1 VLQMTREELL
11 VGLNEL
17 LETDQPLTGH
27 EELSGLGTWDSMAV
41 IGFMSLVDEARGV
54 TLAPSAIDSCKT
66 VNDLVELALG
76 RASS

>member
-1 VLQMTREELL
+1 MTREELL
-11 VGLNEL
+11 IGLTEL
-17 LETDQPLTGH
+17 LEANHPLTGP
-27 EELSGLGTWDSMAV
+27 EELSSLGDWDSMAV
-41 IGFMSLVDEARGV
+41 IGFMALVDEACGV